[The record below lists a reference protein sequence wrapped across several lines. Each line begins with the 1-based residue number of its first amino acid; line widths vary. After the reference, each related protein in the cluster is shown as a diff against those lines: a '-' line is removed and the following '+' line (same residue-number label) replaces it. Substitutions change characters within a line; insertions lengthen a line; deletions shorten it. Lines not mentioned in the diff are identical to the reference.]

1 MRTTILSTLL
11 ATTAIMAFGNTVTLT
26 CTPTALTNAAV
37 VGNAVDFNHGVGTGS
52 FTCSDSSLGA
62 LTLNSVSVNLSG
74 DYQFGNGMTTDPNDN
89 SAGFTFTNAAAT
101 WAVTDPGSHVST
113 MALNTGSGVT
123 LFTIGN
129 LSSVATSYTNTTSGG
144 LTGTTYFQPAID
156 PMTGSLLGNFTINT
170 SAFVDAGGFTN
181 GSSSA
186 QVAVT
191 YNYTPSGVPEPSTVL
206 LAGAGLLVVGLVA
219 RKRLIT
225 QSNT

>member
-11 ATTAIMAFGNTVTLT
+11 ATSAIMAFGTTITIT
-26 CTPTALTNAAV
+26 CTPTALTNGAV
-37 VGNAVDFNHGVGTGS
+37 VGNAVDFNHGTGTGS
-52 FTCSDSSLGA
+52 FACSDSSLGA
-62 LTLNSVSVNLSG
+62 ITLNSVSVNLSG

-144 LTGTTYFQPAID
+144 LNGTTYFQPAID

-170 SAFVDAGGFTN
+170 TAFVDAGGFTN

-191 YNYTPSGVPEPSTVL
+191 YNYTPSGVPEPSTIF
-206 LAGAGLLVVGLVA
+206 LAGAGLLMVGLVA
-219 RKRLIT
+219 RKR
-225 QSNT
+225 SASPSRA